1 MFTGD
6 ILRPVIVWE
15 NYPGV
20 GLRVETGESQFAL
33 GKNLFSTARKVAL
46 RFKDK
51 LKESTHNG
59 EIKSC
64 TEKDIIIDKQLQVT
78 KETIISSQW
87 WEKKL

>member
-1 MFTGD
+1 M
-6 ILRPVIVWE
+6 
-15 NYPGV
+15 
-20 GLRVETGESQFAL
+20 
-33 GKNLFSTARKVAL
+33 VAL

-87 WEKKL
+87 